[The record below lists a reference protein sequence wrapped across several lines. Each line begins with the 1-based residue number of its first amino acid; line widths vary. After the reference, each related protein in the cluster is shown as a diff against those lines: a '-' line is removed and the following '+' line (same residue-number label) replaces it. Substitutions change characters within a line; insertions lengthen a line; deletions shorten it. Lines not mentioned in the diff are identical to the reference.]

1 MSKGI
6 DENLIKRL
14 QFIDKQIESLRK
26 IEAEFL
32 YLEAHKKIMY
42 STIYQKAEGKNVA
55 EKEANTYASQEWI
68 DFIDGHAEKEAAYNY
83 ERRMYELRL
92 KAYDAAHLTLKTE
105 TPAISR
111 QGAIT

>member
-1 MSKGI
+1 MDAALK
-6 DENLIKRL
+6 DRL
-14 QFIDKQIESLRK
+14 LKIGEQIDKLRVVEK
-26 IEAEFL
+26 EFL
-32 YLEAHKKIMY
+32 YLEAHKKVMFSGLY
-42 STIYQKAEGKNVA
+42 LAAEGKNVA
-55 EKEANTYASQEWI
+55 EKEANAYASQDWVN
-68 DFIDGHAEKEAAYNY
+68 FIDGHAEKEAAYNY